1 MISKEMLKLGTS
13 RSVIREIFEYGI
25 KRKEEIGAEN
35 VYDFSLG
42 NPNVPAP
49 DCVRDT
55 LVDLLTNEAPTALH
69 SYTSAAGDMQVRTML
84 AESINDRF
92 DTKFNAGNLFITSG
106 AAGAIAIC
114 FKALANPGDV
124 FITMAPYFPEYKCF
138 VEATGAELKVVP
150 AQIEDF
156 QIDFDTFEAMIDKK
170 TKAVIINTPNN
181 PSGVVYSEE
190 TLLRMIDILKAK
202 SEEFG
207 QPIYLIS
214 DEPYREIVYDG
225 ITVPYL
231 TKYYDNTL
239 VCYSYSKSLSIPGDR
254 IGYIVV
260 PNEIEDFN
268 EVYPAIAGAARSFG
282 HVCAPSLFQKLVA
295 QCVGQTSDVSIYE
308 KNRDLFYNALVKMG
322 YQCVKPE
329 GAFYLFPQSLEPDAS
344 AFCEKAKKFDLL
356 LVPGDGFGCPGHV
369 RISYCVKTQQIEKAL
384 PAFQK
389 LYDEYQ
395 K

>member
-92 DTKFNAGNLFITSG
+92 GTKFNAGNLFITSG
-106 AAGAIAIC
+106 AAGAITIC
-114 FKALANPGDV
+114 FKALANHGDV

-389 LYDEYQ
+389 LYDAYQ